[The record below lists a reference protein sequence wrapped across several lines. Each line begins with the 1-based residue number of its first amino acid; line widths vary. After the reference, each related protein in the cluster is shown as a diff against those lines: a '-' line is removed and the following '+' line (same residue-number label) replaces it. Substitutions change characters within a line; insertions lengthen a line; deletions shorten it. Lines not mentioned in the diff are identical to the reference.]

1 MPPAPRDAAASMPPA
16 PHIET
21 PETAVTT
28 AKATDVLRGQTLVAG
43 TAAGTLLWS
52 DVGLSFWGGIDPA
65 SGSVIDRHH
74 PLGGRCVRHAV
85 LAIPGGRG
93 SCTGSSVM
101 LELLLSGNAPA
112 ALILAGRDDI
122 LLLGVLVAMRM
133 FGHSIPVVSVSAQ
146 DFAALRTVEAI
157 GVAARADGAAAA
169 ASDSATGAH
178 SAAAMACPVRVEAS
192 PAMTGELE
200 LGAEDARMRDG
211 AHGRARQVAMDI
223 IVHMAQVGGARS
235 LIDIAQAHIDGC
247 IYTGPASLRFATQL
261 VQWGGRVAVPT
272 SLNAISVDR
281 RSWRGQGIAPAF
293 GEPAEALAQ
302 AYVDLGATP
311 TYTCA
316 PYHLDSAPAAGE
328 HIAWAE
334 SNAVVYA
341 NSVIGARTAK
351 VPDFLDILIALT
363 GRAPAAEC
371 HLDGH
376 RKARIQVDLE
386 PPGPARDE
394 SLYPLLGY
402 HVGLLSGRDIPVICG
417 LEREAPNLDE
427 LRALGAAFATTSSA
441 PMFHIAGV
449 TPEAPDAAT
458 ALGGLAPAVRHRVTR
473 ADLAQAWHALNAAAA
488 DDTVELVALGN
499 PHFSAA
505 EIGAL
510 AQLCAGRSKAASVQ
524 VVVTTSRQVLERLAP
539 PDQVAAL
546 RAFGVRFVVDTCW
559 CMLQE
564 PVVPVHA
571 RTIMTNSGK
580 YAHYAP
586 GLVGRMACFGSL
598 RDCVDVACS
607 GRWPR
612 SLPAWLRDV
621 PHRCMPD

>member
-1 MPPAPRDAAASMPPA
+1 MSPDPRDAIPSMPLASQPD
-16 PHIET
+16 P
-21 PETAVTT
+21 PGTAMT
-28 AKATDVLRGQTLVAG
+28 TDVLRGHTLMAG
-43 TAAGTLLWS
+43 AAAGKLLWS

-65 SGSVIDRHH
+65 SGTVIDRHH
-74 PLGGRCVRHAV
+74 PLSGRCVRNAV
-85 LAIPGGRG
+85 LAIPAGRG

-122 LLLGVLVAMRM
+122 LLLGVLVAKVM
-133 FGHSIPVVSVSAQ
+133 FGHSIAVVSISPQ
-146 DFAALRTVEAI
+146 DFDALRQFDAISVEAL
-157 GVAARADGAAAA
+157 GDAETLACSTPADG
-169 ASDSATGAH
+169 SA
-178 SAAAMACPVRVEAS
+178 AAAMASQAWLKAS
-192 PAMTGELE
+192 PASTSRLA
-200 LGAEDARMRDG
+200 LGAGDERMRDG
-211 AHGRARQVAMDI
+211 ASGRARQVAMEI
-223 IVHMAQVGGARS
+223 IIHMAQAGGARS
-235 LIDIAQAHIDGC
+235 LIDITQAHIDGC

-281 RSWRGQGIAPAF
+281 CGWRGQGIAPEF

-302 AYVDLGATP
+302 AYVDLGAAP

-316 PYHLDSAPAAGE
+316 PYHLDSAPVAGQ

-363 GRAPAAEC
+363 GRAPATEC

-376 RKARIQVDLE
+376 RKARIQIDLE
-386 PPGPARDE
+386 PLGPGRDE

-417 LEREAPNLDE
+417 LEREAPNHDE

-441 PMFHIAGV
+441 PMFHLAGV
-449 TPEAPDAAT
+449 TPEAPDAPT
-458 ALGGLAPAVRHRVTR
+458 ALGGLAPSVQHRVTR
-473 ADLAQAWHALNAAAA
+473 ADLAQTWHALNAAAA

-510 AQLCAGRSKAASVQ
+510 ARLCEGRSKAASVQ

-598 RDCVDVACS
+598 RDCVEVACT

-612 SLPAWLRDV
+612 RLPAWLQDAA
-621 PHRCMPD
+621 D